1 MRVLPSLPVSDLEG
15 RRPLLRSKTE
25 FDDLVANWL
34 FIDSTSGGTD
44 EKDVCYARECT
55 NERRDSSLRRMVA
68 RDGVTCI

>member
-1 MRVLPSLPVSDLEG
+1 MSVLPSLPVSDLEG

-34 FIDSTSGGTD
+34 FTSATD
-44 EKDVCYARECT
+44 EKDVCCECT